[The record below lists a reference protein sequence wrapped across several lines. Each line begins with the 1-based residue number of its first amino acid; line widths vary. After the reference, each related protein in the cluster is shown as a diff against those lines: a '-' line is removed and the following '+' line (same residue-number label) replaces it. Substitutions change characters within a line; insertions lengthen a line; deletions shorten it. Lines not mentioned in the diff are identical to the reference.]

1 MYEGENKNMIN
12 DSYNQIKVYR
22 ANGEYACAEI
32 VKGKNGK
39 YVIMPHE
46 YGTYYLKN
54 GMYSEMGRDPI
65 RYNWVDKNT
74 SRGRWYNRVDE
85 WKKVIGMPEELVQH
99 IVDKCKPLAESPAKM
114 QELMKEQKQHKG
126 IIVSDHLY
134 EAIMQVADDLFLLR
148 DGYTFP
154 IKSREELIHHG
165 YILR

>member
-1 MYEGENKNMIN
+1 MKKKGFASMVAWFSLLFVLVCPGNAVAQKPTDKDIIGVWKMTSMMYEGENKNMIN

-114 QELMKEQKQHKG
+114 QELMKK
-126 IIVSDHLY
+126 
-134 EAIMQVADDLFLLR
+134 
-148 DGYTFP
+148 
-154 IKSREELIHHG
+154 
-165 YILR
+165 YIFGK